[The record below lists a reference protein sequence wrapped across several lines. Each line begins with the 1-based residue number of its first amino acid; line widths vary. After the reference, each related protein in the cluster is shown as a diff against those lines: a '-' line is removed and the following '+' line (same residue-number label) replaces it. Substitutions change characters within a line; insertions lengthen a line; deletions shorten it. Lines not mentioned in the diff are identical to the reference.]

1 MAEEFEVLAA
11 GRGFW
16 RGPVLAAMTQFT
28 TVSFV
33 SSPNLWCWSSVF
45 VECFFFVL
53 VVFAS
58 TCYVTLLL
66 LFFYHDTVVFLPLF
80 KNNCDIL

>member
-1 MAEEFEVLAA
+1 MVEEFEVLAA

-16 RGPVLAAMTQFT
+16 RGPVLATTTQFT

-45 VECFFFVL
+45 VECFFLV

-66 LFFYHDTVVFLPLF
+66 LFLYDDTVVFLPLF